1 MAEGSP
7 ACQWALSLAYNHPS
21 LIFKRRT
28 SLMHELHAL
37 PADTRQR
44 LQDFLD
50 LDENSLDF
58 IATHG
63 FLTALTVGPD
73 APAPEVWLPALFD
86 GQPVSADPAIATE
99 ISAALVAWQKE
110 IHATLYHGQP
120 LALPCAL
127 VIKATESTDLN
138 DWCMGFM
145 EGMFLKEDE
154 WYGDDEDLVADL
166 TLPMVVLSD
175 LIEDPE
181 LEHIRRDVKLTREL
195 AQQIPDVLTEIYL
208 HFHAPA
214 V

>member
-1 MAEGSP
+1 
-7 ACQWALSLAYNHPS
+7 
-21 LIFKRRT
+21 
-28 SLMHELHAL
+28 MHELHAL
-37 PADTRQR
+37 PADIRQR

-63 FLTALTVGPD
+63 FLTALTVGPE
-73 APAPEVWLPALFD
+73 APTPDVWLTALFD
-86 GQPVSADPAIATE
+86 GQPVSADPAITAE

-145 EGMFLKEDE
+145 EGMFLKEDD

-175 LIEDPE
+175 LIDDPE
-181 LEHIRRDVKLTREL
+181 LQHIRRDVKLTREL